1 MKQMVVFGATGY
13 TGRLVVAALTRRG
26 LRPLLAGRSQQRLRE
41 LSERYGGLDT
51 AIADVTQPHSVR
63 ALVEH
68 GDVLVS
74 TVGPF
79 LRYGEPALEAAVAA
93 GAHYVDCTGEAG
105 FVRRVFGEYGR
116 LAQDAGC
123 VLLTAFGYDF
133 VPGNLAGAL
142 AARAAG
148 GQASRVEIGYFTAG
162 DRGVG

>member
-1 MKQMVVFGATGY
+1 MKQIVVFGATGY
-13 TGRLVVAALTRRG
+13 TGRLVVAALAGRG
-26 LRPLLAGRSQQRLRE
+26 LRPVLAGRSQQRLRE

-93 GAHYVDCTGEAG
+93 GGALCRLHRRGRVRPPG
-105 FVRRVFGEYGR
+105 VRRVR
-116 LAQDAGC
+116 S
-123 VLLTAFGYDF
+123 
-133 VPGNLAGAL
+133 AGA
-142 AARAAG
+142 G
-148 GQASRVEIGYFTAG
+148 
-162 DRGVG
+162 RGLCVADCVRL